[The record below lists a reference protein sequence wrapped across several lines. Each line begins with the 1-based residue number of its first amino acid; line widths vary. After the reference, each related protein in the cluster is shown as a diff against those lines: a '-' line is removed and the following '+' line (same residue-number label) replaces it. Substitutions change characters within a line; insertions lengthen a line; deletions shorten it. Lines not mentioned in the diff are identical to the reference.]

1 VRDAPHRRRVGKQVQ
16 VRTADGPVAMQLQA
30 VARSLPRAAMG
41 CRLPA
46 HECVR
51 CSGSAH
57 MEQVS
62 SRETRAASNTPRIA
76 DG

>member
-1 VRDAPHRRRVGKQVQ
+1 MRPTVGVWGSRFKSVRGWA
-16 VRTADGPVAMQLQA
+16 VAMQLQA

-46 HECVR
+46 YECVR

-62 SRETRAASNTPRIA
+62 SRETRAAGNTPRIA